1 QMAKQKRISII
12 NEIVD
17 TQKVYADEK
26 MIGTVLRNLLSNA
39 VKFTR
44 KDGNTIIKS
53 KWLDNDTIE
62 VAVEDNGV
70 GIPEKDI
77 HRLFKIEEKV
87 SSQGTEGESST
98 GLGLLLCKEFIE
110 MHGGKIWVE
119 SEYGKGSKFKFTL
132 HKSIETS

>member
-1 QMAKQKRISII
+1 QRAKQKRISII
-12 NEIVD
+12 NEVVNM
-17 TQKVYADEK
+17 QKVYADEK

-44 KDGNTIIKS
+44 KDGKTIIRS
-53 KWLDNDTIE
+53 QWLDDNIIE
-62 VAVEDNGV
+62 VSVEDDGI

-77 HRLFKIEEKV
+77 NRLFKIEEKV

-132 HKSIETS
+132 HK